1 MRYNTAAECWRCDAT
16 VLMLLVRWCSGVA
29 CVACVAGVLAV
40 DGAAGAAAPVFLAS
54 ASLPALLN
62 NAVAPICSS
71 VCDADKRCRPRI
83 PRTHFV
89 LCQARKRACT
99 EEGLF
104 TVECGT
110 GHFSPLPLPPL
121 PPPVTGAWPAAVK
134 QAKLRELRRQGR
146 GQCKRRQRKGC
157 RRRDEQGGEGAFHV
171 GGGGGWCIFFD
182 ALFSILRISAPSLDN
197 CTCNEF
203 ISPFFCSCAFLHC
216 CSQGGGGGKGGD
228 ESCCGG
234 GDGGTS
240 GIAATSATAI
250 TARSAA

>member
-29 CVACVAGVLAV
+29 CVACVAGVFGVLVV
-40 DGAAGAAAPVFLAS
+40 DGAAGAAAPVFLSS
-54 ASLPALLN
+54 ASQPALLN

-89 LCQARKRACT
+89 LCQARKQACT

-121 PPPVTGAWPAAVK
+121 PLPPPATGAWPAAVK
-134 QAKLRELRRQGR
+134 QAKLRELRRQLRELGR
-146 GQCKRRQRKGC
+146 RRQPRRGTPQHKRGPRRQRELG
-157 RRRDEQGGEGAFHV
+157 RRR
-171 GGGGGWCIFFD
+171 
-182 ALFSILRISAPSLDN
+182 
-197 CTCNEF
+197 
-203 ISPFFCSCAFLHC
+203 
-216 CSQGGGGGKGGD
+216 
-228 ESCCGG
+228 
-234 GDGGTS
+234 
-240 GIAATSATAI
+240 
-250 TARSAA
+250 